1 MEDKEKK
8 YQQATSCYG
17 NNNQR
22 ILMINCC
29 EVTVRFSQEKNLLVQ
44 QRVINILTQAYLND
58 LCQT

>member
-22 ILMINCC
+22 NLMINGCV
-29 EVTVRFSQEKNLLVQ
+29 VTVRFSQEKNLLVQ
-44 QRVINILTQAYLND
+44 QRVINILTQSYLND